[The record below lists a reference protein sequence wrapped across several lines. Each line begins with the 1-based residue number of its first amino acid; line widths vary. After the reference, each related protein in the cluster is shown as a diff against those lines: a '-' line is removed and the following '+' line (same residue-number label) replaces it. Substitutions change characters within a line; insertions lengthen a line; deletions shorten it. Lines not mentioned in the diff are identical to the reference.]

1 MKFLSIINDC
11 DYMLAIWQSFRIVR
25 YYSIMKPIFI
35 TLLLIANTTFGQS
48 NPSDNP
54 LFNGERKFTGG
65 LVGGINACQ
74 VDGDYLNGYHKLGVN
89 VGAVAFV
96 NFTNRLGASLEL
108 LYSQKGSYSVST
120 SESPYF
126 GPYFAK
132 YSIHLNY
139 AEVPVVFHYYITP
152 RYHLGVGASYNVLVG
167 SKEMY
172 NDASFNTV
180 IDAEIYP
187 FNRQTFDGLLSGN
200 AVLWRGLM
208 LNVRYQYSL
217 TTIRKLQNIPT
228 GLGFENQ
235 KNNMFTFRFM
245 YLF

>member
-1 MKFLSIINDC
+1 MKFIVVILFLLSTN
-11 DYMLAIWQSFRIVR
+11 A
-25 YYSIMKPIFI
+25 
-35 TLLLIANTTFGQS
+35 FGQYR
-48 NPSDNP
+48 PEDNP

-65 LVGGINACQ
+65 LVAGINACQ
-74 VDGDYLNGYHKLGVN
+74 VDGDYLNGYHKLGLN
-89 VGAVAFV
+89 FGAVAYV
-96 NFTNRLGASLEL
+96 SFTNKIAASLEL

-120 SESPYF
+120 IESPYF
-126 GPYFAK
+126 GTYFAK

-152 RYHLGVGASYNVLVG
+152 RYHLGIGASYNVLIS

-180 IDAEIYP
+180 IDSEVYP
-187 FNRQTFDGLLSGN
+187 FNRHTFDALFSGSV
-200 AVLWRGLM
+200 VLWRGLM

-217 TTIRKLQNIPT
+217 TTIRKLQYIPS